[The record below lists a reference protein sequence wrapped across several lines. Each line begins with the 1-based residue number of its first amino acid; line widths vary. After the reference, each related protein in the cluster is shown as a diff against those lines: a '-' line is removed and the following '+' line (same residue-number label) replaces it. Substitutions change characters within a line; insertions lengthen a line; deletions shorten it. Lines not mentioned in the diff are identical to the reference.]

1 MFNTICGEIE
11 QFCYSVLDRLNTT
24 KATIELC
31 ERDIIK
37 NCNTSMFNTC
47 EYIAKQLSLV
57 TMGVIDDGI
66 LSNHANT
73 LIVNVKEKLLA
84 PYCTHFSSW
93 SEYNVAKAGK
103 ENPDFYND
111 LLCIQKL
118 EKDYPFYDKMYVAFK
133 ECQELFIEFKN
144 RLELYLKTNH
154 EEDEG

>member
-1 MFNTICGEIE
+1 MFDTIGGEME

-47 EYIAKQLSLV
+47 EYITKQLSLV
-57 TMGVIDDGI
+57 TMVIDAGSI
-66 LSNHANT
+66 LCKHANT

-84 PYCTHFSSW
+84 PYGTHFSSW
-93 SEYNVAKAGK
+93 SECNVAKAGK

-118 EKDYPFYDKMYVAFK
+118 EKGYPFYDKMYVVFK

-144 RLELYLKTNH
+144 RLELYLKTY
-154 EEDEG
+154 EG